1 MFDIGFAELLVIG
14 VVALLVIG
22 PESLP
27 QTVRTAA
34 LWLNRI
40 RRGFND
46 IKQEIQQ
53 ELHNDAVM
61 RELRQT
67 GDQLKNDAESIG
79 RDIKTSTD
87 ELNQSIEQ
95 SAAADGPTAEKR
107 AE

>member
-1 MFDIGFAELLVIG
+1 MTGG
-14 VVALLVIG
+14 
-22 PESLP
+22 
-27 QTVRTAA
+27 
-34 LWLNRI
+34 
-40 RRGFND
+40 
-46 IKQEIQQ
+46 
-53 ELHNDAVM
+53 
-61 RELRQT
+61 